1 MMRPT
6 SRTLPRRL
14 AALSAAALL
23 GGALL
28 VGCGEEND
36 ADVATDPAVETQSP
50 DTGSEAAP
58 SETPDWAPEIL
69 TDGDGDGD
77 DNVTGLDFAD
87 IAPLS
92 DELLVEEVVTGD
104 GPPVEQGQTI
114 TADYF
119 GQLPDADAPF
129 DESFSKEPFSAP
141 IGVGSLIAGWDQ
153 GLVGVPVGSR
163 VIMSIPSDL
172 GYGDAGAGADIP
184 GGATLFFVIDIIDA
198 V

>member
-1 MMRPT
+1 MMRRT
-6 SRTLPRRL
+6 NRTLPRRL

-28 VGCGEEND
+28 VGCGEENGSGA
-36 ADVATDPAVETQSP
+36 ADEPVAGTQTDGADSDVSS
-50 DTGSEAAP
+50 SEL
-58 SETPDWAPEIL
+58 PDWAPEIL
-69 TDGDGDGD
+69 TDGD
-77 DNVTGLDFAD
+77 DNVTGLDFTD

-184 GGATLFFVIDIIDA
+184 GGSTLFFVIDIVDA